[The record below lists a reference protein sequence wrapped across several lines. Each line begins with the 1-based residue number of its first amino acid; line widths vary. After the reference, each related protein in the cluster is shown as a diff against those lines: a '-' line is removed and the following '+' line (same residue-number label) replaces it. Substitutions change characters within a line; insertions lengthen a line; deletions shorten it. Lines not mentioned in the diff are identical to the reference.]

1 MRLTTGVNMETL
13 RLRPHHIFC
22 DRFLPLD
29 NLIRG
34 KEFAC
39 AVNKIKELT
48 QSESDLIITVT
59 EGQDQLCYSCPDYKN
74 NRCENPIGN
83 EESVRK
89 WDSKILKGLDNKW
102 VILTKDNSSVI
113 AYSDDLDYI
122 NRYTSIYHF
131 VDLTADDTQMYCKT

>member
-1 MRLTTGVNMETL
+1 MTSGKNLEIL

-48 QSESDLIITVT
+48 QSESDLIITVI
-59 EGQDQLCYSCPDYKN
+59 EGPDQLCNSCPDYNN

-89 WDSKILKGLDNKW
+89 WDSKILKGLDISFGEEIT
-102 VILTKDNSSVI
+102 VRALI
-113 AYSDDLDYI
+113 ALI
-122 NRYTSIYHF
+122 REKAPLEFCQTR
-131 VDLTADDTQMYCKT
+131 CPWKTLCGVFMC